1 MLKLVTLVTLVVTCW
16 SIVDAGTKCGIG
28 GPNHLNNNRIVGG
41 GEAEPH
47 EYPWIAYLQME
58 YASINGGESIYFAC
72 DGSLIDDQWIV
83 SAGHCFAKQKGY
95 QLNGLVVV
103 LGAHNLA
110 NKQETRLVLKPH
122 HVIVHELF
130 HAEIPGSK
138 NDISMIKLPER
149 LDLANEHYHLTPV
162 CLPHVGERVSK
173 TDCQSI
179 GWGRTSP
186 NGPSSKLLKYVT
198 NEILYA
204 DECKRLRPE
213 VSDLQVCAGYLNHGT
228 CQGDSGGPLECKNTS
243 GAWVIQGIVSYGDKI
258 CAQERPSVYTNVEK
272 FLNWINHVRATH

>member
-1 MLKLVTLVTLVVTCW
+1 
-16 SIVDAGTKCGIG
+16 
-28 GPNHLNNNRIVGG
+28 
-41 GEAEPH
+41 
-47 EYPWIAYLQME
+47 
-58 YASINGGESIYFAC
+58 
-72 DGSLIDDQWIV
+72 
-83 SAGHCFAKQKGY
+83 
-95 QLNGLVVV
+95 
-103 LGAHNLA
+103 
-110 NKQETRLVLKPH
+110 
-122 HVIVHELF
+122 
-130 HAEIPGSK
+130 
-138 NDISMIKLPER
+138 MIKLPER